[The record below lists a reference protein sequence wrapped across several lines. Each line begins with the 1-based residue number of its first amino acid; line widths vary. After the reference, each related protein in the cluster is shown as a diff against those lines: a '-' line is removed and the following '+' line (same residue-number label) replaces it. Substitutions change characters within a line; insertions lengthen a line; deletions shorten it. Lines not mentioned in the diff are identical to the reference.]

1 MQEHHLLTQR
11 TARYYTIGEISKS
24 KRTVWIACHG
34 YAMLA
39 GEFIKGL
46 EPLAEKG
53 RGTDDESRD
62 KKNGNVLIVAPEAL
76 SRFYTKGFYGTVGAT
91 WMTRED
97 RLAEIDD
104 YAGYLQL
111 LYEKIKSQVH
121 PKADIHILGF
131 SQGCSTVCRWIAR
144 KSPVIKAL
152 WLCSGSIPE
161 DLDFKSFKRAT
172 QNYAV
177 RLIIGDKD
185 PFISAVDKEA
195 VLERIRAN
203 GLEVEAHEFKGGHDL
218 NLPLV
223 KSLMSSSKK

>member
-1 MQEHHLLTQR
+1 MQEHHLFTQR
-11 TARYYTIGEISKS
+11 TARYYTIGEISKN

-46 EPLAEKG
+46 EPLSEGRSLEKG
-53 RGTDDESRD
+53 REVESG
-62 KKNGNVLIVAPEAL
+62 KVLIVAPEAL
-76 SRFYTKGFYGTVGAT
+76 SRFYTKGFYGTVGAS
-91 WMTRED
+91 WMTKED

-144 KSPVIKAL
+144 KSPKIKAL

-161 DLDFKSFKRAT
+161 DLDFISFKQAS
-172 QNYAV
+172 QNYIV
-177 RLIIGDKD
+177 RFIIGDND

-203 GLEVEAHEFKGGHDL
+203 GLDVKTYEFKGGHDL

-223 KSLMSSSKK
+223 KSLM